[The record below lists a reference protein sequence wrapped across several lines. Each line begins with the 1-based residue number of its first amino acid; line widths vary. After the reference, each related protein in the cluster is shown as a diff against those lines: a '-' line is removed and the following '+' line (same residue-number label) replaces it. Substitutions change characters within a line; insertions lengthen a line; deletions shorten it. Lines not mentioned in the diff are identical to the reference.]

1 MACYSGRGGVLTL
14 GGSAIAQITSYT
26 INETADVSEC
36 THFDTVGGYREYST
50 TFKSFD
56 GSVDVVWNRQD
67 GDIVVGNTYA
77 LVVYPEGDNTAT
89 DWTIS
94 GSVIITGFEISGE
107 TEGNVEGSLS
117 FQGTGALTR
126 AAEV

>member
-1 MACYSGRGGVLTL
+1 MACYAGRNGVLTL
-14 GGSAIAQITSYT
+14 GGTAVAQITSYT
-26 INETADVSEC
+26 VNETADTSEC
-36 THFDTVGGYREYST
+36 THFDTVGGYREYKT

-56 GSVDVVWNRQD
+56 GSTDVVWDRQD
-67 GDIVVGNTYA
+67 GDIVVGDEYA
-77 LVVYPEGDNTAT
+77 MILYPEGNDTAT

-94 GSVIITGFEISGE
+94 GTIIITGFEMSAE
-107 TEGNVEGSLS
+107 TEGNVEGSVT